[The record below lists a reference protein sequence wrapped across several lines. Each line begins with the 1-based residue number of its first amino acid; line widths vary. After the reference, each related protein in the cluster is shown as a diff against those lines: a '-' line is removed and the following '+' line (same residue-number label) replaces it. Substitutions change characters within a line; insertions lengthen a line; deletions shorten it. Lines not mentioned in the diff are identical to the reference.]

1 MACGTGKT
9 YTGQAIAEQVAGVGG
24 TVLVLM
30 PSISL
35 LSQTLKEWTADA
47 GVPMTPFAVCSD
59 VKAGKRTDFEDISPY
74 DLVLPATTD
83 PELLV
88 SRYKKSKPKENMT
101 VIFSTY
107 QSLPVT
113 MAAQDAGIP
122 EFDLVICDE
131 AHRTTGVTLSGA
143 DDSNF
148 TKVHDDINLK
158 AKKRLYMTATARVYG
173 DGAKAKASEA
183 DAVLASMDDPSVF
196 GPEFHRL
203 GFDEA
208 VRRDLLSDYKVLVLA
223 VDEGAVSAAFQKQL
237 SNEDHEL
244 KLDDAT
250 RIVGCLNALAKR
262 NAYGTTFKE
271 GEPAMQR
278 AVAFSNTIA
287 QSKKFKSLFNEISDL
302 WQEQSKVENLSKLT
316 LTMLMEN
323 TIRCNEKN

>member
-1 MACGTGKT
+1 MYDQDKPVSRIGVQALEDSSIDWDAWSANNFETLNKRPRKTLDEHQEIALNSVIEAYKEFDRGQLVMACGTGKT
-9 YTGQAIAEQVAGVGG
+9 FTGQAIAERVAGVGG

-59 VKAGKRTDFEDISPY
+59 VKAGKRDQSEDISPY

-88 SRYKKSKPKENMT
+88 TQYKRSKSKEKMT

-131 AHRTTGVTLSGA
+131 AHRTTGVTLAGA

-148 TKVHDDINLK
+148 TKVHDDANIK
-158 AKKRLYMTATARVYG
+158 AKS
-173 DGAKAKASEA
+173 AS
-183 DAVLASMDDPSVF
+183 
-196 GPEFHRL
+196 
-203 GFDEA
+203 
-208 VRRDLLSDYKVLVLA
+208 
-223 VDEGAVSAAFQKQL
+223 
-237 SNEDHEL
+237 
-244 KLDDAT
+244 T
-250 RIVGCLNALAKR
+250 
-262 NAYGTTFKE
+262 
-271 GEPAMQR
+271 
-278 AVAFSNTIA
+278 
-287 QSKKFKSLFNEISDL
+287 
-302 WQEQSKVENLSKLT
+302 
-316 LTMLMEN
+316 
-323 TIRCNEKN
+323 